1 MYNYNNYPCNN
12 YRNAPW
18 YNPEMYPYFYA
29 LGRPDYTWGYP
40 VRNTDYSG
48 MEIKDYGPNPFAIN
62 IDEASKQNNNFR
74 TALWTGDHMQLT
86 LMSLAPGEDIGMEI
100 HPNVDQFIR
109 IEEGQGTVRMGKD
122 KNADEYVVN
131 VNDDY
136 AFIVPANTWHNV
148 VNTGSTPMKLYSV
161 YAPPRHP
168 HGTIQRTKADANAA
182 E

>member
-1 MYNYNNYPCNN
+1 MYNYSNYPCNN

-18 YNPEMYPYFYA
+18 YTPEMYPYFYA
-29 LGRPDYTWGYP
+29 LGRPDYMWEYP

-48 MEIKDYGPNPFAIN
+48 MAIKDYGPNPFAIN

-131 VNDDY
+131 VDDDY

-148 VNTGSTPMKLYSV
+148 VNTGSTPMKLYSI

>member
-1 MYNYNNYPCNN
+1 MYNYSNYPCNN

-48 MEIKDYGPNPFAIN
+48 MAIKDYGPNPFAIN
-62 IDEASKQNNNFR
+62 IDDASKQNNNFR

-86 LMSLAPGEDIGMEI
+86 LMSLAPGEDIGLEM
-100 HPNVDQFIR
+100 HPDVDQFIR
-109 IEEGQGTVRMGKD
+109 IEEGQGTVRMGSNE
-122 KNADEYVVN
+122 NADDYVIN
-131 VNDDY
+131 VDDDY
-136 AFIVPANTWHNV
+136 AFIVPAKTWHNV
-148 VNTGSTPMKLYSV
+148 VNTGRTPLKMYSI
-161 YAPPRHP
+161 YSPPHHP
-168 HGTIQRTKADANAA
+168 HGTIHRTKAYSNSA

>member
-40 VRNTDYSG
+40 VRNTDYTG

-86 LMSLAPGEDIGMEI
+86 LMSLAPGEDIGLEI

-131 VNDDY
+131 VDDDY